1 MIWLAWQNSLLRPG
15 RTLLIILAVAAIL
28 AEILALEGFL
38 AGSYW
43 QLRQAVLQR
52 GDAVIVAQSGITN
65 FFATRS
71 ILPQQARSQVEAVSG
86 VVSTHPL
93 TALAAIYESGSL
105 RSPLIVLAYD
115 DSGGPRQIETG
126 RLPSETGDIVVDLS
140 LAKKFALDL
149 GDRLTLSDY
158 DFTIV
163 GFARGETAL
172 FTPFAF
178 TNFDT
183 LIDFY
188 FNSDLASDIAAFP
201 LLSFLVVDII
211 PDANAQEMA
220 DQIST
225 HVAGVTAIPIETMA
239 RHDEK
244 LGQELLGPILNL
256 LLGLSYG
263 VGALAI
269 GLFTFAAV
277 RGRRKSFGVLRA
289 LGFSVIDIGL
299 SVTFEAVAWAIAAIP
314 VGIVFAMAIA
324 RLIEALAPGYLLLV
338 TEPKALIQT
347 ALIAM
352 VLGVLGA
359 LLPLR
364 MLIQLDPAS
373 AFKD

>member
-324 RLIEALAPGYLLLV
+324 RLIETLAPGYLLLV

>member
-220 DQIST
+220 DQISA

-289 LGFSVIDIGL
+289 LGFSVVDIGL

>member
-1 MIWLAWQNSLLRPG
+1 MIWLAWRNSLLRPG

-52 GDAVIVAQSGITN
+52 GEDIIVAQSGVTN

-71 ILPQQARSQVEAVSG
+71 ILPQQARRDIEALDG
-86 VVSTHPL
+86 VVTTHPL
-93 TALAAIYESGSL
+93 TALAVIYESGDK

-115 DSGGPRQIETG
+115 DAGGPRQIEAG
-126 RLPSETGDIVVDLS
+126 HRPSATGDIVVDLS
-140 LAKKFALDL
+140 LAKKFSLAL

-163 GFARGETAL
+163 GFARAETAL

-188 FNSDLASDIAAFP
+188 FDSDLASDIAAFP
-201 LLSFLVVDII
+201 LLSFLAVDITPNI
-211 PDANAQEMA
+211 ASRDMA
-220 DQIST
+220 ARISAE
-225 HVAGVTAIPIETMA
+225 VEGVTAVPIENMA

-263 VGALAI
+263 VGALAV
-269 GLFTFAAV
+269 GLFAFAAV

-289 LGFSVIDIGL
+289 LGFSAFDIGL
-299 SVTFEAVAWAIAAIP
+299 SITVEAVAWAIVAIP
-314 VGIVFAMAIA
+314 VSLLLAVGLAT
-324 RLIEALAPGYLLLV
+324 LIETLAPGYLLLV
-338 TEPKALIQT
+338 TETRAVIQT
-347 ALIAM
+347 ALIAII
-352 VLGVLGA
+352 LGVLGA

-364 MLIQLDPAS
+364 MLMRLDPAS